1 MPGHSD
7 AFIRAFRHDM
17 QGKEGMAILKLLMDE
32 VCEVFEEVPYLHI
45 GTDEVKF
52 TNPKFVPEMVAYIR
66 AKGKQV
72 ISWNPGWK
80 YKPGEIDMEQ
90 MWSYRGKARPGIPAI
105 DSRFHY
111 INHFDTFADLIALYT
126 SRIYNEPQGSHD
138 LAGTI
143 LAVWHDRI
151 VQPEDKLIRGNN
163 LYPNLLAIA
172 ERSWLGGGYQYFDKN
187 GTMLPID
194 PDNEEHKTFV
204 DFERRM
210 LWHKEHHFQGYPF
223 AYVKQT
229 NVRWR
234 ITDPFPND
242 GELTR
247 SFPPEKSLQA
257 QYTYEGKNYG
267 THDAIGAGIYLRHV
281 WGPLVPGVYKDPQPN
296 HTAYAWTWIYSPK
309 TQDVG
314 AWIEFQNYGRS
325 EMDLPPSQGKWDYK
339 ESRIWVNDQE
349 ITPPVWTATHREK
362 SNEIP
367 LGNENCVS
375 RKPTPVHLGKG
386 WNKVFMKLPVGTFN
400 TPEVRLVKWMFT
412 FVCVTPDGEKAVEGL
427 VYSPDKQLK

>member
-1 MPGHSD
+1 MDTKEPGL
-7 AFIRAFRHDM
+7 M
-17 QGKEGMAILKLLMDE
+17 QRSI
-32 VCEVFEEVPYLHI
+32 
-45 GTDEVKF
+45 
-52 TNPKFVPEMVAYIR
+52 
-66 AKGKQV
+66 
-72 ISWNPGWK
+72 
-80 YKPGEIDMEQ
+80 EIDMEQ

-111 INHFDTFADLIALYT
+111 INHFDTFADLIGLYT

-143 LAVWHDRI
+143 LAVWHDRV
-151 VQPEDKLIRGNN
+151 VQPEDKLIRENN

-194 PDNEEHKTFV
+194 PDNEEHKAFV

-247 SFPPEKSLQA
+247 SFPPEKALQT
-257 QYTYEGKNYG
+257 QYTYEGKSYG

-375 RKPTPVHLGKG
+375 RKPTPVHLEKG